1 MSQNPRLPRVAAAL
15 TLLQQRKENSFS
27 RQQSIELC
35 FWSRFWQGQEN
46 LAAELAAEGFLP
58 SFGELWEVTQ
68 KALHGVMQDCHDQ
81 IASVKGGRQ

>member
-1 MSQNPRLPRVAAAL
+1 MGQVPRLPRVAGAL
-15 TLLQQRKENSFS
+15 TLLQQRKENAFS

-35 FWSRFWQGQEN
+35 FWSRFWQGQEK
-46 LAAELAAEGFLP
+46 LAAELASEGFLP

-81 IASVKGGRQ
+81 IESGKGGGQ